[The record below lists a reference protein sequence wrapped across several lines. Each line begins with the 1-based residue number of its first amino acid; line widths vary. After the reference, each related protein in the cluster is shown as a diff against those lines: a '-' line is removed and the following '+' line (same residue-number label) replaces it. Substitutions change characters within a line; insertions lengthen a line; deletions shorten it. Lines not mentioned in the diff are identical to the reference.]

1 MDYFGA
7 LVDFKNKSVI
17 DLVLSEDLD
26 VDTSCHDDKYN
37 HESYDISLNTWR

>member
-7 LVDFKNKSVI
+7 LIDFKNKSVI

-26 VDTSCHDDKYN
+26 VDTSCHNDKYN
-37 HESYDISLNTWR
+37 HESYDVSLNT